1 MDIKKI
7 GYLLVGLLAG
17 FSSAALGIGG
27 GVTIVPSLV
36 IFFGF
41 DVKKAIGTS
50 LATIVLSAF
59 IGSIAHYLIKNNN
72 MQFDIALFI
81 LMGSIVGAKFG
92 SLLANRIKSKI
103 LTMLF
108 ALLLIFTGLK
118 LVGLIQI
125 LTKFL
130 TNSVAYPFLI
140 LLGLIAGSA
149 SALFGIGG
157 GVIMVPVL
165 VLFFGLTMHEAI
177 PTSLAVIVPT
187 SLAGTIFH
195 KKFDNIN
202 MEAIKFMIPSAL
214 LCAILGAIVANRLP
228 SATLKMIFG
237 IFMILCSFR
246 IFFTTH
252 QGWTELSTE
261 E

>member
-7 GYLLVGLLAG
+7 NYLFVGLLAG
-17 FSSAALGIGG
+17 FSSAAL
-27 GVTIVPSLV
+27 
-36 IFFGF
+36 
-41 DVKKAIGTS
+41 
-50 LATIVLSAF
+50 
-59 IGSIAHYLIKNNN
+59 
-72 MQFDIALFI
+72 
-81 LMGSIVGAKFG
+81 
-92 SLLANRIKSKI
+92 
-103 LTMLF
+103 
-108 ALLLIFTGLK
+108 
-118 LVGLIQI
+118 
-125 LTKFL
+125 
-130 TNSVAYPFLI
+130 
-140 LLGLIAGSA
+140 
-149 SALFGIGG
+149 GIGG

-214 LCAILGAIVANRLP
+214 LCAILGAIVANKLP
-228 SATLKMIFG
+228 SPTLKMIFG

-246 IFFTTH
+246 IFSTIH
-252 QGWTELSTE
+252 RGWTKLSTE